1 MALAALFAV
10 GLTRLFSLRFAS
22 GEIYPPGSS
31 RRADPRGTRA
41 LHDSLA
47 LLPGFRV
54 TRNYERLTRAIPNAA
69 GHTLFLCGY
78 DPDLLVESIPKSVA
92 HELDNFARDGG
103 RVVLAVSYAPARS
116 LTNSWN
122 EVRQSLRRRGVNAGE
137 TERLSSLWDIH
148 LARGIGG
155 TGDAV
160 LTATATATELPS
172 RLPWLGSWQFTSI
185 ADPWRIVYTRDQEP
199 VLVERS
205 LGRGSLVVL
214 ADDFMLSNEGLR
226 HQPQTALLS
235 WLIGPN
241 RQVVFDEAHL
251 GLEQIPGLA
260 SLVRRY
266 RLGGAALGL
275 LLLAGLYVWQQ
286 AVPFNPPPTDDAQDG
301 APDLVLGRDAAGGF
315 RNLLRRSVARSD
327 VITLLFERWK
337 ESAGRRVPPSRLAD
351 AIDLVNLDAAQPPRQ
366 RRPLATYQKLA
377 ALLNQKW

>member
-10 GLTRLFSLRFAS
+10 GLARLFSLRFAS

-47 LLPGFRV
+47 LLPGFSV

-78 DPDLLVESIPKSVA
+78 DPNLLVQPIPKSIA
-92 HELDNFARDGG
+92 HELENFARDGG
-103 RVVLAVSYAPARS
+103 RIVLAVSYAPAQA

-122 EVRQSLRRRGVNAGE
+122 EVRQSLRRRGVNAAE

-155 TGDAV
+155 TGEAV
-160 LTATATATELPS
+160 LAASASELPS
-172 RLPWLGSWQFTSI
+172 RLPWLGSRQFTSI
-185 ADPWRIVYTRDQEP
+185 ANPWKIVYTRDQEP
-199 VLVERS
+199 VLVERM

-214 ADDFMLSNEGLR
+214 ADDFLLSNEGLR

-260 SLVRRY
+260 SLVHRY
-266 RLGGAALGL
+266 QLGGAALGL

-286 AVPFNPPPTDDAQDG
+286 TLPFNPPPTAESPDG
-301 APDLVLGRDAAGGF
+301 TPDPVLGQDAAGGF
-315 RNLLRRSVARSD
+315 RNLLRRSVPRSHL
-327 VITLLFERWK
+327 ITLLFERWK
-337 ESAGRRVPPSRLAD
+337 ESAGRGIPPSRLAD
-351 AIDLVNLDAAQPPRQ
+351 AVDLVNLDAAQPPSQ